1 MSSIDV
7 GVGMCSTDIPD
18 GFGHLPDEG
27 TCPVCR
33 ARGRLKKDGTMRQ
46 HWRYGWSRRNGHA
59 PCTGSG
65 QKPAILNERRV
76 TRYLADARQAA
87 ADPTTEK

>member
-7 GVGMCSTDIPD
+7 GEGMRSADIPD

-33 ARGRLKKDGTMRQ
+33 ARGRLKKDDTMRQ
-46 HWRYGWSRRNGHA
+46 HWRYGWSRRNGNP
-59 PCTGSG
+59 PCDGTGE
-65 QKPAILNERRV
+65 KPSILNERRV
-76 TRYLADARQAA
+76 TRYLAEQRQS